1 MRHRYFSK
9 FIILLS
15 ILIAMALLASNEA
28 RAQASPP
35 FGTWGST
42 AGPAT
47 FFVSPQNCFFES
59 RLYNFRILGTCSWN
73 PSSNGGILTIFNVYQ
88 TNAPFYYN
96 VVYVNATTI
105 SIEGEIFERQ
115 Y

>member
-1 MRHRYFSK
+1 MSK
-9 FIILLS
+9 LITLLS
-15 ILIAMALLASNEA
+15 ILITIASFVSSEA

-88 TNAPFYYN
+88 NNAPFYYN